1 MQPNAPEQA
10 PTGGV
15 AGSSVNSNHFS
26 IELASP
32 AIRALTNVIVK
43 IAPTDVPI
51 LLLGESGTGKEV
63 LAAEIHR
70 LSRKQNG
77 PFVKV
82 SFGPLSSVS
91 FDEWL
96 RGHKSGDNG
105 FRSASSGTLFLNQV
119 DELDPAC
126 QSKLLQALPDG
137 DELLHEPCLS
147 ARLISATNQNLEGE
161 VRAGRFRQDLY
172 YRINGVCLRVPPLR
186 EREEDI
192 PILVDF
198 LLGRYSRL
206 FERPQPSISQPTVRL
221 LMNYSWPGNIR
232 ELENAVKKIVLLGE
246 DFVRPAEWE
255 RSLSQSPH
263 PVGVTQGLSLKE
275 ASRAASRE
283 AEQKLI
289 LKALAQTHWNRKRA
303 AKQLQISYKALL
315 YKLKQLN
322 AGDSAIS
329 LSQEGERR

>member
-1 MQPNAPEQA
+1 M
-10 PTGGV
+10 
-15 AGSSVNSNHFS
+15 
-26 IELASP
+26 
-32 AIRALTNVIVK
+32 RAFKNVIVK

-77 PFVKV
+77 PFIKV

-96 RGHKSGDNG
+96 RGDNG
-105 FRSASSGTLFLNQV
+105 FRSASSGTLFLNQI

-192 PILVDF
+192 PILIDF
-198 LLGRYSRL
+198 FLERFSRL
-206 FERPQPSISQPTVRL
+206 FERPQPSVSQPTVRL

-246 DFVRPAEWE
+246 DFVRAADWE
-255 RSLSQSPH
+255 RSLSQSPYT
-263 PVGVTQGLSLKE
+263 VGVTQGLSLKE

-289 LKALAQTHWNRKRA
+289 LKALEQTHWNRKRA

-315 YKLKQLN
+315 YKLKQLK

-329 LSQEGERR
+329 LSQDGERR